1 MQIGTKLR
9 LLRKSKGLSTSDL
22 AAMVNISQ
30 SYYSRFENDKAVPDV
45 VMLSSILGAL
55 GTTMS
60 DFFADD
66 SDQLPPDLL
75 QLIETAKKLTPEE
88 RKKLNDLLQTI
99 LERTDRNER

>member
-1 MQIGTKLR
+1 MKIGSKLR

-22 AAMVNISQ
+22 AAIVNISQ

-45 VMLSSILGAL
+45 VMLSSILDAL

-60 DFFADD
+60 EFFAHD
-66 SDQLPPDLL
+66 SEQLPPDLL

-88 RKKLNDLLQTI
+88 RKNLNLFLQST
-99 LERTDRNER
+99 LERTGKNE